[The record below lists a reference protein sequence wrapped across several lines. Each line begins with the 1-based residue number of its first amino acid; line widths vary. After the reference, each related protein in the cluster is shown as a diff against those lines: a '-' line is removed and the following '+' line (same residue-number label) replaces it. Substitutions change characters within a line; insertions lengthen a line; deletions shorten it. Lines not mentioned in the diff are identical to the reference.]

1 MNHCMNYHIVEKTS
15 NEAFQALWIEISI
28 AKNKNI
34 ICGIIY
40 RQHNSPDR
48 FQLYFDQSI
57 ENFTSFGK
65 CVIILG
71 DFNIDILKC
80 ETSSY
85 SLFYLNSLQSC
96 FQALIPSIDKPAQV
110 RSSSAT
116 LKIIFLLILE
126 PDNIMA
132 CGNIISDISDHF
144 SQFCIL
150 KSAWDKTKTRNL

>member
-1 MNHCMNYHIVEKTS
+1 MFIDESLNYHILEETS
-15 NEAFQALWIEISI
+15 NEAFQALWVKISFD
-28 AKNKNI
+28 KNKNI

-48 FQLYFDQSI
+48 FQLYFEQSI

-65 CVIILG
+65 CVIIMG
-71 DFNIDILKC
+71 GFNIDLLKC

-85 SLFYLNSLQSC
+85 SHDFLSSLQGC
-96 FQALIPSIDKPAQV
+96 FLIPSNDKPRFV

-116 LKIIFLLILE
+116 LIENIFVNTPYKIA
-126 PDNIMA
+126 A

-150 KSAWDKTKTRNL
+150 K

>member
-1 MNHCMNYHIVEKTS
+1 MLVPRAPLDFVVDNNFSMQSYINPIFFSSEHYFKPILHSRYLCQARLIFPYFL
-15 NEAFQALWIEISI
+15 FQ
-28 AKNKNI
+28 
-34 ICGIIY
+34 
-40 RQHNSPDR
+40 
-48 FQLYFDQSI
+48 
-57 ENFTSFGK
+57 
-65 CVIILG
+65 V
-71 DFNIDILKC
+71 
-80 ETSSY
+80 Y

-96 FQALIPSIDKPAQV
+96 FLALIPSIDKPAQV

-126 PDNIMA
+126 PDNITA